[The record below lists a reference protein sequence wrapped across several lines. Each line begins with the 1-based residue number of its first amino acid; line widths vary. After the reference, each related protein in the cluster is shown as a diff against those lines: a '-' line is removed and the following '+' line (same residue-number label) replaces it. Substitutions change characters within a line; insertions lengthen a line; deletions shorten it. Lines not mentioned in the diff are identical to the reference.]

1 MADVPVG
8 DILVSVEDVSKVY
21 VPSPTWL
28 RVLIRSSSKDSVTA
42 LDRVDLTVREGEIC
56 AVVGP
61 NGAGKSTLFRIL
73 TGLTTPSRGRA
84 MVGGLDATRQSSR
97 VRRLVGFMPADDRS
111 LYLRNTCV
119 ENLRF
124 HGRLQGMDSG
134 DVEGRIDEVLE
145 MVDLSYARDRVGFA
159 LSSGMRA
166 RLQLA
171 RALLHRPRVLILDEP
186 TSSVDPVAAYGLVQL
201 IKRVAEEGRVAVL
214 ISSHRLEEVEELHDN
229 VAMLNKGRIIYWGD
243 LDVMRTKWE
252 ESTVEIEFVTEAMAT
267 DASNR
272 LAAMDGLEL
281 IELEGTQLI
290 VATAAPTGALL
301 ARLDG
306 EVDGIVSLRHT
317 KMPLIRLFSKIVAD
331 EATE

>member
-252 ESTVEIEFVTEAMAT
+252 ESTVEIEFVTEAMAA

-272 LAAMDGLEL
+272 LADMDGLEL

-331 EATE
+331 EVTE

>member
-8 DILVSVEDVSKVY
+8 EILVSVEDVSKVY
-21 VPSPTWL
+21 IPSPTWL
-28 RVLIRSSSKDSVTA
+28 RVLIRSSSKEAVTA
-42 LDRVDLTVREGEIC
+42 LDRVNLQVGAGEIC

-84 MVGGLDATRQSSR
+84 LVGGLDATRQSSR
-97 VRRLVGFMPADDRS
+97 VRRIVGFMPADDRS

-124 HGRLQGMDSG
+124 HGRLQGMDPG
-134 DVEGRIDEVLE
+134 EIEHRINEVLE

-201 IKRVAEEGRVAVL
+201 IKRVAEESQVAVL

-243 LDVMRTKWE
+243 LDVMRSKYE
-252 ESTVEIEFVTEAMAT
+252 ESTVEIEFVTEAMAS
-267 DASNR
+267 DASIR
-272 LAAMDGLEL
+272 LTAMEGLEL
-281 IELEGTQLI
+281 IELDGAQLI

-306 EVDGIVSLRHT
+306 QVDGIVSLRHT
-317 KMPLIRLFSKIVAD
+317 KMPLLRLFSKIVAD
-331 EATE
+331 EVPQ

>member
-1 MADVPVG
+1 MADVPIG
-8 DILVSVEDVSKVY
+8 DILVSVQDVSKVY
-21 VPSPTWL
+21 IPSPTWL
-28 RVLIRSSSKDSVTA
+28 RVLIRSSSKEAVTA
-42 LDRVDLTVREGEIC
+42 LAGVNLEVAAGEIC

-61 NGAGKSTLFRIL
+61 NGAGKSTMFRIL
-73 TGLTTPSRGRA
+73 TGLTTPTSGRA
-84 MVGGLDATRQSSR
+84 IVCGLDATRQSSR

-124 HGRLQGMDSG
+124 HGRLQGMEPG
-134 DVEGRIDEVLE
+134 EIEKRIDEVLE

-186 TSSVDPVAAYGLVQL
+186 TSSVDPVAAYELVQL
-201 IKRVAEEGRVAVL
+201 IKGVAEQDKVAVL

-229 VAMLNKGRIIYWGD
+229 VAMLNKGRIIYSGD

-252 ESTVEIEFVTEAMAT
+252 ESTIEIDFATEDMAS
-267 DASNR
+267 DASTR
-272 LAAMDGLEL
+272 LSAMEGVEL
-281 IELEGTQLI
+281 IALEGTQVT

-306 EVDGIVSLRHT
+306 HVDGIVSLRHT

-331 EATE
+331 EVDQ